1 MVIDTNTPFGARV
14 ARRLNDEKIIWLTTV
29 RPNGTPEPSPV
40 WFLWN
45 GSEVVIYSQQNRQKL
60 KDIAQNPRVALSF
73 NTTPTGGDVV
83 ILTGEARIDQSAPPA
98 TGLPGYV
105 EKYRDE
111 IADIDMTPDSFAG
124 DYSVQIRVTPRKL
137 RGF

>member
-14 ARRLNDEKIIWLTTV
+14 ARRLNDEKIIWMTTV

-45 GSEVVIYSQQNRQKL
+45 GSEVVIYSQPNKQKL
-60 KDIAQNPRVALSF
+60 KDIGHDPRVALNF
-73 NTTPTGGDVV
+73 NATPAGSDVV
-83 ILTGEARIDQSAPPA
+83 ILTGEARIDQNAPPA
-98 TGLPGYV
+98 TGFPGYV
-105 EKYRDE
+105 EKYRAE
-111 IADIDMTPDSFAG
+111 IANIGMTPDSFAAE
-124 DYSVQIRVTPRKL
+124 YSVQIRVTAKKL

>member
-1 MVIDTNTPFGARV
+1 MVIDTNNPFGARV

-45 GSEVVIYSQQNRQKL
+45 GSEVVIYSQPNTQKL
-60 KDIAQNPRVALSF
+60 KDIAQSPRVALSL
-73 NTTPTGGDVV
+73 NCTPTGSDVI
-83 ILTGEARIDQSAPPA
+83 ILTGEAQIVPNLPPA
-98 TGLPGYV
+98 TSLPGYV

-111 IADIDMTPDSFAG
+111 IAGISMTPETFAQG
-124 DYSVQIRVTPRKL
+124 FSVPIRITPKKL
-137 RGF
+137 RGH